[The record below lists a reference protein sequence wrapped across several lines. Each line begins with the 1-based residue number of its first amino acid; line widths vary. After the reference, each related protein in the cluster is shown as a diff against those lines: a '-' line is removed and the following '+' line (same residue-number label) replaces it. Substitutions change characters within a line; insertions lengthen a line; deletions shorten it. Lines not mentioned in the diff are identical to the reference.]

1 MTLTNSL
8 FGEEEGQIIPPY
20 KGPLSSYAEWH
31 AMVIGAYHS
40 LNPRSEGIPK
50 DLSNPDSFR
59 YNPDVDKEPHMAKYG
74 YIATE
79 YLKYG
84 VIAGIIVLK

>member
-1 MTLTNSL
+1 MSL

-31 AMVIGAYHS
+31 SLVIGSYHS
-40 LNPRSEGIPK
+40 LDPRSEGIPK
-50 DLSNPDSFR
+50 ELSDPDSYR
-59 YNPDVDKEPHMAKYG
+59 YNPDVDKEIHMAKYG

-79 YLKYG
+79 YLKY
-84 VIAGIIVLK
+84 IAMILTLVLR